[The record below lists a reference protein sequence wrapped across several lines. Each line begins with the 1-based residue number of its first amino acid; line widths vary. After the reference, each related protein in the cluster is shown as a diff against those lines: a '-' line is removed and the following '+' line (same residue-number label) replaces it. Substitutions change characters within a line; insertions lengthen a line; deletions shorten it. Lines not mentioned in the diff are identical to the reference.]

1 VAGRE
6 DESLPPEL
14 QQGATMKKKLQ
25 RGFTLVEL
33 MIVVAIVGVLAALA
47 IYGVRKYIANA
58 KTAEARN
65 SLGQIAKD
73 SAGAYAREG
82 MSGTIL
88 ALGGTADINN
98 RLCAS
103 ASKTIPSAVAK
114 VKGQKYQSDPAEWAV
129 DGAVTHK
136 GFACLKF
143 QMTDPQYYMYSYAQA
158 GGTNGGGKDAA
169 FTATANGDLNGD
181 TVLSTFTLTGK
192 VQEGANKALELTIA
206 PNFVEVN
213 PEE

>member
-1 VAGRE
+1 
-6 DESLPPEL
+6 
-14 QQGATMKKKLQ
+14 MKKKLK

-73 SAGAYAREG
+73 AAGAYAREG

-88 ALGGTADINN
+88 SLGGTADINN

-103 ASKTIPSAVAK
+103 ATKAVPTATAK
-114 VKGQKYQSDPAEWAV
+114 IQGKKYQSDPAEWAV
-129 DGAVTHK
+129 DGKTVHT

-143 QMTDPQYYMYSYAQA
+143 QMTDPQYYQYNYVQA

-169 FTATANGDLNGD
+169 FTATASGDLNGD
-181 TVLSTFTLTGK
+181 TVMSTFTLTGK

-206 PNFVEVN
+206 PNFVESN